1 MSNDNIITFPKKKQ
15 SEFCPFLFVETFF
28 EHKRESFFVMG
39 LCENQRRLR
48 LLPFVIN
55 AGQEKHRMAIA
66 EKIVTHYSMTGGSL
80 PIWGDIAC
88 YKYFISADIA
98 EVFSISG
105 EFIKISNEPNP
116 DAAAVCWK
124 VQEGQDQKK
133 YEIS

>member
-1 MSNDNIITFPKKKQ
+1 
-15 SEFCPFLFVETFF
+15 
-28 EHKRESFFVMG
+28 MG
-39 LCENQRRLR
+39 LCKNQRRLR

-88 YKYFISADIA
+88 YKYFTSADIA

-116 DAAAVCWK
+116 DAATACWK